1 MFNFSSSLPIKEIAE
16 GEAIAWKHIII
27 RPTGLGVGMFA
38 VSAAA
43 WILALNYSVNLA
55 YGLSFWILSFSIWAM
70 LQAILQLYGTT
81 LLRTETAECFNGE
94 NANLTITIK
103 GNNLRRRRLYLRFI
117 NPLDMEN
124 LPAMQLLHTNDDKN
138 SSVNLSFP
146 TTRRGIVR
154 VPVLQIYTHAPFSLL
169 SVYTFLQ
176 TDWKVTVFPTPI
188 NHKFVLSNH
197 EKGNDEDGKITK
209 SGRDDVAF
217 LSEYQISEPI
227 KQIAWKQYAKSNKLL
242 SKQMEEEHS
251 VSSNIISYRDYPDV
265 PSHDEL
271 ASYMCFRVLS
281 AEKDRR
287 SYILELPYDYILP
300 QNGQRNKAL
309 TALSIF

>member
-16 GEAIAWKHIII
+16 GEAIGWRHIII
-27 RPTGLGVGMFA
+27 RPTGLGLGMLA

-81 LLRTETAECFNGE
+81 LLRTQTAECFAGE
-94 NANLTITIK
+94 NATLTITVK
-103 GNNLRRRRLYLRFI
+103 GSNLRQRRLYLRFI
-117 NPLDMEN
+117 NPDDEN
-124 LPAMQLLHTNDDKN
+124 LMPMQFLHTNDDKN
-138 SSVNLSFP
+138 NSVRLSFP
-146 TTRRGIVR
+146 TIRRGIVK

-176 TDWKVTVFPTPI
+176 TDWKVTVFPNPVER
-188 NHKFVLSNH
+188 KFFLSNH
-197 EKGNDEDGKITK
+197 EKGSDEDGKITQ

-217 LSEYQISEPI
+217 LSAYQIGEPL
-227 KQIAWKQYAKSNKLL
+227 KQVAWKQYAKSNKLL

-251 VSSNIISYRDYPDV
+251 VSSNIISYKDYPDV
-265 PSHDEL
+265 SSHDEL
-271 ASYMCFRVLS
+271 ASYLCFRVLS

-287 SYILELPYDYILP
+287 SYILELPYDFISP